1 MKDQLIMPFHGV
13 MKEVMSIVQIEEAA
27 AAAASSATRG
37 SKRHR

>member
-1 MKDQLIMPFHGV
+1 MSFHDV
-13 MKEVMSIVQIEEAA
+13 MKEVMSIVQIEETA